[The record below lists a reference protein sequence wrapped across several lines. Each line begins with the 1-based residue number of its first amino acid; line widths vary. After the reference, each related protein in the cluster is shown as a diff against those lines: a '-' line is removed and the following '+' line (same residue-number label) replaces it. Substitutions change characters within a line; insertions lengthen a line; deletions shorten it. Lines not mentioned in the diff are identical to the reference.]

1 MATIVGALTAVFGLV
16 IGLQTFWFAHALDAL
31 RSEMHRG
38 FDRMDARLDR
48 LERRD
53 PPSLR
58 SL

>member
-48 LERRD
+48 LERRE